1 MFKSSQIIKKKI
13 MKSNRRSNIY
23 NKINPVLFDVS
34 LRDGIQNAK
43 IENFPLHIKKS
54 IFDNIF
60 ESKLSNRIEI
70 GSIASTKVLPIMS
83 DSIDFF
89 KKINTKF
96 KDIEYKNYC
105 SQTNAIKLPKIYM
118 LIPSITKLIP
128 AFDNNIQNFSFI
140 TSISNEFQIRNNK
153 RSIKETKE
161 EFSKIFEMIIREPGS
176 RMFQTKLYISC
187 INECPIIGKIDN
199 DTVINEIHF
208 YYNNYSFDE
217 LCLSDTMGSLNF
229 KDFLYIIEKCR
240 ELGIN
245 ISNISLHLHV
255 KNDNI
260 ENLEQIL
267 FYSFS
272 NKINK
277 FDVSC
282 LETGGC
288 SVTMTNNLA
297 YNLTYDIFFNILWK
311 YIDNIVKSNNECN

>member
-1 MFKSSQIIKKKI
+1 MFKSSQLIKKHI
-13 MKSNRRSNIY
+13 MKSKRRSKIY

-43 IENFPLHIKKS
+43 IENFPLYIKKD

-60 ESKLSNRIEI
+60 ESKLTSKIEI
-70 GSIASTKVLPIMS
+70 GSIASSKVLPIMS
-83 DSIDFF
+83 DSIDLF

-96 KDIEYKNYC
+96 KDITYNNYC
-105 SQTNAIKLPKIYM
+105 SQNNTIKLPKIYM

-140 TSISNEFQIRNNK
+140 TSVSNEFQIRNNK
-153 RSIKETKE
+153 KSIKDTKE

-199 DTVINEIHF
+199 DTVINELLF
-208 YYNNYSFDE
+208 YYNNYAFDE
-217 LCLSDTMGSLNF
+217 FCLSDTMGTLHIN
-229 KDFLYIIEKCR
+229 DFSYIIQKCR

-245 ISNISLHLHV
+245 TSKISLHLHL
-255 KNDNI
+255 KNHNI
-260 ENLEQIL
+260 ENTERIL

-272 NKINK
+272 NNINK
-277 FDVSC
+277 FDISC

-288 SVTMTNNLA
+288 SVTMKDGFVS
-297 YNLTYDIFFNILWK
+297 NLTYDTFFNILWK
-311 YIDNIVKSNNECN
+311 YIENIVKSK

>member
-1 MFKSSQIIKKKI
+1 
-13 MKSNRRSNIY
+13 MKSKRRSKIY

-43 IENFPLHIKKS
+43 IENFPLYIKKD

-60 ESKLSNRIEI
+60 ESKLTSKIEI
-70 GSIASTKVLPIMS
+70 GSIASSKVLPIMS
-83 DSIDFF
+83 DSIDLF

-96 KDIEYKNYC
+96 KDITYNNYC
-105 SQTNAIKLPKIYM
+105 SQNNTIKLPKIYM

-140 TSISNEFQIRNNK
+140 TSVSNEFQIRNNK
-153 RSIKETKE
+153 KSIKDTKE

-199 DTVINEIHF
+199 DTVINELLF
-208 YYNNYSFDE
+208 YYNNYAFDE
-217 LCLSDTMGSLNF
+217 FCLSDTMGTLHIN
-229 KDFLYIIEKCR
+229 DFSYIIQKCR

-245 ISNISLHLHV
+245 TSKISLHLHL
-255 KNDNI
+255 KNHNI
-260 ENLEQIL
+260 ENTERIL

-272 NKINK
+272 NNINK
-277 FDVSC
+277 FDISC

-288 SVTMTNNLA
+288 SVTMKDGFVS
-297 YNLTYDIFFNILWK
+297 NLTYDTFFNILWK
-311 YIDNIVKSNNECN
+311 YIENIVKSK

>member
-1 MFKSSQIIKKKI
+1 
-13 MKSNRRSNIY
+13 MKSKRRSKIY
-23 NKINPVLFDVS
+23 NKINPILFDVS

-105 SQTNAIKLPKIYM
+105 SQTNSIKLPKIYM

-187 INECPIIGKIDN
+187 INECPFIGKIDN
-199 DTVINEIHF
+199 DTVVNEIQ
-208 YYNNYSFDE
+208 YYNNNYTFDE
-217 LCLSDTMGSLNF
+217 LCLSDTMGSLNSD
-229 KDFLYIIEKCR
+229 DFIYIIQKCR
-240 ELGIN
+240 DLGIN
-245 ISNISLHLHV
+245 ISKLSLHLHV
-255 KNDNI
+255 KNHNI
-260 ENLEQIL
+260 ENTERIL

-272 NKINK
+272 NNINK
-277 FDVSC
+277 FDISC

-288 SVTMTNNLA
+288 SVTMKNGIVS
-297 YNLTYDIFFNILWK
+297 NLTYDKFFNILWK
-311 YIDNIVKSNNECN
+311 YIENIVKSK